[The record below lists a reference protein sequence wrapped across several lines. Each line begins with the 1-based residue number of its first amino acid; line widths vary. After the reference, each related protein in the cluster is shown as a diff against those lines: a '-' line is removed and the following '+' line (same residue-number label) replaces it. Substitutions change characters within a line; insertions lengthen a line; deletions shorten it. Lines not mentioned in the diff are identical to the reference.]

1 MDKGAG
7 ARVYEG
13 GVPGAEPEI
22 SASIQEIKGVGPNLA
37 RVLSKKG
44 IKTIEDALYFLPRAY
59 EDRSRLTPIREL
71 VSGQTA
77 TVLGKVVSASS
88 PAGRGRQRRFNA
100 VVTDGTGMLSLT
112 WFHAYPSLAADFAPE
127 TKLLIHGEVRFF
139 GGMPSISHPDYER
152 VTTSPT
158 TGKPVA
164 TMNFGRVVPVYSET
178 EGLHQK
184 TVRRIMSEVLKVSL
198 HQLEDP
204 LPQLMRTKLAL
215 PDLKQSFAHLHFPV
229 RLPAEGE
236 SSDAVRRIIFE
247 EFFVLQLGLGLK
259 KRKRQR
265 EKAPPLIDPGG
276 IAAKFIEAL
285 PFPLTGD
292 QKKAVA
298 EIGADLRKPQ
308 AMARLLQGDVGAGKT
323 VVALAGAAAAA
334 GSGYQTAIMA
344 PTEILAI
351 QHFKTAEKFLVPL
364 GVNVELVTQASAAK
378 AEVRERVADGS
389 VSVVIGT
396 HALFQKQL
404 SFAKLGLV
412 VVDEQHRFG
421 VDQRNELVKKGDGLV
436 PHLLMMTAT
445 PIPRTLSLTLYGD
458 LDLTLLRE
466 KPAGR
471 QPVLTTVV
479 REKDRPRLYQEI
491 RRTVERGE
499 QVYVIY
505 PLVEASEKLELKSAT
520 EQYDRLRKEVFPE
533 LSIALLHGRMKAEQ
547 KDEVLADFKAGKYQI
562 LVSTTV
568 IEVGIDVANAT
579 LMVIEHPERL
589 GLSQLHQLRGRVGR
603 GEAASR
609 CLLVAESFVGQRLKV
624 MEQTE
629 DGFVIAEEDLKIRG
643 PGEFLGTRQSGL
655 PGFRVGH
662 ILRDADLLGQAR
674 EEADLVLQADPEL
687 AAPEHRGIRSM
698 VESRWRDKIE
708 RLRGG

>member
-1 MDKGAG
+1 MGPK
-7 ARVYEG
+7 
-13 GVPGAEPEI
+13 I
-22 SASIQEIKGVGPNLA
+22 SESIQAVKGVGPNLA

-44 IKTIEDALYFLPRAY
+44 IKTIEDALYFLPRTY
-59 EDRSRLTPIREL
+59 EDRSRLTPIRDL
-71 VSGQTA
+71 VAGRTA
-77 TVLGKVVSASS
+77 TVQATVVSGSFS
-88 PAGRGRQRRFNA
+88 PGRGSQRRFTA
-100 VVTDGTGMLSLT
+100 VVSDGTGTMSLT
-112 WFHAYPSLAADFAPE
+112 WFHAYPSLTAEFVAEAKF
-127 TKLLIHGEVRFF
+127 LIHGEIRFF
-139 GGMPSISHPDYER
+139 AGLPSISHPDYER
-152 VTTSPT
+152 VTQSPE
-158 TGKPVA
+158 GKPVA
-164 TMNFGRVVPVYSET
+164 TVNFGRVVPVYSET

-184 TVRRIMSEVLKVSL
+184 TVRRMMREVLKLSL
-198 HQLEDP
+198 PQLEDP
-204 LPQLMRTKLAL
+204 LPDRMRVRLGL
-215 PDLKQSFAHLHFPV
+215 PDLKQSFAALHFPP

-236 SSDAVRRIIFE
+236 STDALRRIIFE

-259 KRKRQR
+259 KRTRQR
-265 EKAPPLIDPGG
+265 EKAPCLADPGHL
-276 IAAKFIEAL
+276 AKRFIEGL
-285 PFPLTGD
+285 PFALTAD
-292 QKKAVA
+292 QDKAIS
-298 EIGADLRKPQ
+298 EIAVDLAKGQ

-323 VVALAGAAAAA
+323 VVALAAAAAAA
-334 GSGYQTAIMA
+334 GSGYQTAFMA
-344 PTEILAI
+344 PTEILAG
-351 QHFKTAEKFLVPL
+351 QHFRTAEAFLTPL
-364 GVNVELVTQASAAK
+364 GVGVELVTQASAAR
-378 AEVRERVADGS
+378 AEVRSRVAEGK

-421 VDQRNELVKKGDGLV
+421 VDQRNELVRKGESLV

-458 LDLTLLRE
+458 LDLTILRQ

-471 QPVLTTVV
+471 QPIVTTVM
-479 REKDRPRLYQEI
+479 RDKERPRLYQDM

-499 QVYVIY
+499 QVYIIY

-520 EQYDRLRKEVFPE
+520 EQYDRLRKEVFPD
-533 LSIALLHGRMKAEQ
+533 LSIALLHGRMKGEEKDRILAE
-547 KDEVLADFKAGKYQI
+547 FKAGKYQI

-603 GEAASR
+603 GKAASR
-609 CLLVAESFVGQRLKV
+609 CLLIADQYVGQRLRV

-662 ILRDADLLGQAR
+662 ILRDAELLGQAR
-674 EEADLVLQADPEL
+674 DEADLVLVQDPEL
-687 AAPEHRGIRSM
+687 SAPEHVGIRSM

>member
-1 MDKGAG
+1 MPAG
-7 ARVYEG
+7 
-13 GVPGAEPEI
+13 EPEI
-22 SASIQEIKGVGPNLA
+22 SASIQTIKGVGPQLA
-37 RVLSKKG
+37 KVLGKKG
-44 IKTIEDALYFLPRAY
+44 IKTIEDALYFLPRTY
-59 EDRSRLTPIREL
+59 EDRSRLTPIRDL
-71 VSGQTA
+71 AMGQTA
-77 TVLGKVVSASS
+77 TVLGKVVSSTMT
-88 PAGRGRQRRFNA
+88 PGRGRQRRFSA
-100 VVTDGTGMLSLT
+100 VVTDGTGMMSLT
-112 WFHAYPSLAADFAPE
+112 WFNAYPSLVAEFA
-127 TKLLIHGEVRFF
+127 KDAKFLIHGEVRFF
-139 GGMPSISHPDYER
+139 GGMASISHPDYEK
-152 VTTSPT
+152 VVQTPE
-158 TGKPVA
+158 GKPVA
-164 TMNFGRVVPVYSET
+164 TVNFGRVVPVYSET

-184 TVRRIMSEVLKVSL
+184 TVRRLMREVLKVSL
-198 HQLEDP
+198 HQLVDP
-204 LPQLMRTKLAL
+204 LPDDMRSRLRL
-215 PDLKQSFAHLHFPV
+215 PDLKHSFSTLHFPSF
-229 RLPAEGE
+229 LPAEGE
-236 SSDAVRRIIFE
+236 STDAIQRIIFE

-265 EKAPPLIDPGG
+265 ERAPPLCDPKGFRVQ
-276 IAAKFIEAL
+276 FIKAL
-285 PFPLTGD
+285 PFGLTGD
-292 QKKAVA
+292 QEKANIQ
-298 EIGADLRKPQ
+298 IGTDLAKGQ

-323 VVALAGAAAAA
+323 VVALAAACASA

-344 PTEILAI
+344 PTEILAG
-351 QHFKTAEKFLVPL
+351 QHFRTAEQFLAPL
-364 GVNVELVTQASAAK
+364 GIGVELVTQASAAK
-378 AEVRERVADGS
+378 ADVRSRVAEGK

-421 VDQRNELVKKGDGLV
+421 VDQRNELVRKGDGLV

-458 LDLTLLRE
+458 LDLTILRE
-466 KPAGR
+466 KPTGR
-471 QPVLTTVV
+471 KPILTTVV
-479 REKDRPRLYQEI
+479 RDKDRPRLFQEI

-499 QVYVIY
+499 QVYIIY
-505 PLVEASEKLELKSAT
+505 PLVEASEKLELKNAT
-520 EQYDRLRKEVFPE
+520 EQHDKLRKEVFPE
-533 LSIALLHGRMKAEQ
+533 FSIALLHGRMKADE
-547 KDEVLADFKAGKYQI
+547 KDRILSEFKEGKYQI

-603 GEAASR
+603 GAAASR
-609 CLLVAESFVGQRLKV
+609 CLLVAENYVGQRLRV

-662 ILRDADLLGQAR
+662 ILRDADLLTKAR
-674 EEADLVLQADPEL
+674 EEAELILEKDPDLS
-687 AAPEHRGIRSM
+687 APQHASIRAM